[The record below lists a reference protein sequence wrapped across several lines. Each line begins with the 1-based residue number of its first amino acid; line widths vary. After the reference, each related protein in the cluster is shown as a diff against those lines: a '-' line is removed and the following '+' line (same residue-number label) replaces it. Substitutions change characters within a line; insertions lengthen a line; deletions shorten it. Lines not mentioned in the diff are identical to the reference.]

1 MNIKNLSIKDT
12 LKIKDMALLSVYRYS
27 LKLIKTYPS
36 IKRDELK
43 EVLII
48 GKIFKKYKIKN
59 TRVQRKSKSYK

>member
-59 TRVQRKSKSYK
+59 IRVQRKSKSYK